1 MCPVQQR
8 RIWREII
15 IWNISVETK
24 VELDFIKI
32 LDKISIFFIQNV
44 KSGLKWMSRSMKLDP
59 NIPEFQYK
67 SESHGI

>member
-32 LDKISIFFIQNV
+32 LDKISILLFKMLNQGLMNV
-44 KSGLKWMSRSMKLDP
+44 KNLVMIYEVGSKNPWISV
-59 NIPEFQYK
+59 
-67 SESHGI
+67 